1 MPNAAQAA
9 AAGALDEVKVEPGEY
24 VKYLTAAYQE
34 AKFPKPRNVI
44 GLAKELPVAEME
56 QLMLTNATAT
66 EEDLRVLANRRAQTT
81 KDWLVG
87 KGGVPAERVFLVAP
101 KLAPEGIKDK
111 GKPERVDFSLK

>member
-1 MPNAAQAA
+1 MPNAAQTAA
-9 AAGALDEVKVEPGEY
+9 ARVSQLAR
-24 VKYLTAAYQE
+24 T
-34 AKFPKPRNVI
+34 PRARRIGWWILGIVI
-44 GLAKELPVAEME
+44 AFGIVGFLVAPPVAEME

-87 KGGVPAERVFLVAP
+87 KGGIPADRVFLIAP